1 LEGLAAIEESTDM
14 MPIVKLGDASIAAP
28 FTSKMPSIS
37 SILDIIRQVDLCSEW
52 RLS

>member
-1 LEGLAAIEESTDM
+1 M

-37 SILDIIRQVDLCSEW
+37 SVLDIVRQVGCSGCPQIG
-52 RLS
+52 